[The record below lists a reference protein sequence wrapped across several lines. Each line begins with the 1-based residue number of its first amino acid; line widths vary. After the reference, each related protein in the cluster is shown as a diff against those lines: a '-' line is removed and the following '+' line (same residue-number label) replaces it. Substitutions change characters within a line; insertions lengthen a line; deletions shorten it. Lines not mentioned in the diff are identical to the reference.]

1 MPRPRLVK
9 EYDLRVTPPNGQDL
23 EFPLDE
29 FDQFIACKEFGH
41 INKKKHYHIF
51 CKTTMNDD
59 EVKKYLRT
67 VCDVEVTTGNQLYR
81 VKKAHEGTIGYVI
94 KEQDVVASKGF
105 TEDQLSEFIQQSL
118 QYRRS
123 LESQRRSQTRNKDK
137 KYDEIVDE
145 IVAELPDRGVVAAD
159 ISQKILSKFL
169 VNGKRLPPRSSHDS
183 ILLTIIAKKY
193 GVNKVMTYYDMRCF
207 TDMSWPAVGRCE
219 FVPTIFSVDS

>member
-67 VCDVEVTTGNQLYR
+67 VCDVEVATGNQLYR
-81 VKKAHEGTIGYVI
+81 VKKAHEHTIGYVI
-94 KEQDVVASKGF
+94 KEFDVVASKGF
-105 TEDQLSEFIQQSL
+105 TEDQL
-118 QYRRS
+118 YRFKELSAEYR
-123 LESQRRSQTRNKDK
+123 K
-137 KYDEIVDE
+137 KRETERKQKQKQKQASAVKICEEIVT
-145 IVAELPDRGVVAAD
+145 ELDQEAKQKCKFSVKLVYPTKEEVAAVVLH
-159 ISQKILSKFL
+159 KILYKYKSEDEGL
-169 VNGKRLPPRSSHDS
+169 APPRSTVERM
-183 ILLTIIAKKY
+183 IITIMMKLGYTAA
-193 GVNKVMTYYDMRCF
+193 VNEYYLPRCF
-207 TDMSWPAVGRCE
+207 QNS
-219 FVPTIFSVDS
+219 FS